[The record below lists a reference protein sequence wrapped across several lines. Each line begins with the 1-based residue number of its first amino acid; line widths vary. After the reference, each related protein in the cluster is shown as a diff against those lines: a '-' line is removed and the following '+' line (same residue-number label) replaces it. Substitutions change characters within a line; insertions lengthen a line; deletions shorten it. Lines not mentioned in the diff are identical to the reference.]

1 MFIKI
6 KKRLFV
12 LSFILVVMLISSCSE
27 KSSKNSLPYE
37 EEVSESGVTVVSNSK
52 TELAPKLNYK
62 LEEILTIQNSE
73 EDTSFVIR
81 YPRRRN
87 EISASIDSLLNV
99 YVVDYRSSRIFKFD
113 KTGQFIKAFGRAGQ
127 GPGEFPRSLV
137 SVSIK
142 NDVLYAMDSSNRLSM
157 FDLDG
162 NFIKF
167 QNVKAKNEQVRP
179 QEFYYDKNGAI
190 YLCRIFEG
198 KFRSPDFKMG
208 YGLFSADDSLNITNK
223 LYGGV
228 VPFDRQAVNPENE
241 EKINFALNSKGNVY
255 ISPFSKDRYVIEEVE
270 KSGKKVKDIKKTYH
284 QLRRSKE
291 RQAEIEESL
300 ERFEEQ
306 RNGRMNF
313 TKSSVLKTVMDQ
325 MFVDGDDNLW
335 VSIDE
340 SLYNKE
346 YQEFDIFNADGHYLK
361 RLKVKEFKGMNVKG
375 SGNYVITAPSTLVN
389 RMTEEKSDI
398 EIKVYKLSLEVGR

>member
-1 MFIKI
+1 MFVKL
-6 KKRLFV
+6 KKRLFI
-12 LSFILVVMLISSCSE
+12 LGFILLVMFASSCSD
-27 KSSKNSLPYE
+27 KSSKDSLPYE
-37 EEVSESGVTVVSNSK
+37 VEVSESGVTVVSNSK
-52 TELAPKLNYK
+52 VELEPKLNYE

-73 EDTSFVIR
+73 DDTSYVIR

-87 EISASIDSLLNV
+87 EISATIDSLLNV
-99 YVVDYRSSRIFKFD
+99 FVVDYRSSRIFKFD

-137 SVSIK
+137 SVSIR
-142 NDVLYAMDSSNRLSM
+142 NHILYAMDSSNRLSM

-179 QEFYYDKNGAI
+179 QEFYYDEHGAI

-198 KFRSPDFKMG
+198 QWRSADFKMG

-223 LYGGV
+223 LFGEA
-228 VPFDRQAVNPENE
+228 VPFDRQEINPENE
-241 EKINFALNSKGNVY
+241 EKINFALNSKGNIY
-255 ISPFSKDRYVIEEVE
+255 ISPFSKDKFSINEVE
-270 KSGKKVKDIKKTYH
+270 KSGKKVKEIKKSYH

-291 RQAEIEESL
+291 RQAEIAESL
-300 ERFEEQ
+300 ERIEER

-313 TKSSVLKTVMDQ
+313 TKSSNLKTVMDQ
-325 MFVDGDDNLW
+325 MFVDGNNNLW

-346 YQEFDIFNADGHYLK
+346 YQEFDIFNEKGHFLK
-361 RLKVKEFKGMNVKG
+361 RLKIKEFKGMNVKSNG
-375 SGNYVITAPSTLVN
+375 DYVITAPSTLVN
-389 RMTEEKSDI
+389 RMNQERSDI
-398 EIKVYKLSLEVGR
+398 EIKVFKLSLISE